1 MVAVLGQ
8 ILIHFIQSRSDA
20 GSCRNVARLVRNIR
34 SIEIPVRNEVV
45 RHVRVAQHHV
55 ECAYSLVEILLVL
68 CIAVANCEAV
78 DSPSLSAC
86 PYTLVS
92 VALSCVLVQNLTC
105 VGVVVD
111 YVIAAAVRTEV
122 VLQSSVS
129 VDLPTLGRPTIP
141 QLNPIFLNL
150 LDKSKVPF
158 VRDFLEI
165 CILLSWEPWQ
175 QGSLRRL
182 PPGGTRLSCS

>member
-1 MVAVLGQ
+1 MVEGTIFSGWSMAASLLSLSSGTGTMPVLG
-8 ILIHFIQSRSDA
+8 
-20 GSCRNVARLVRNIR
+20 
-34 SIEIPVRNEVV
+34 SI
-45 RHVRVAQHHV
+45 
-55 ECAYSLVEILLVL
+55 
-68 CIAVANCEAV
+68 
-78 DSPSLSAC
+78 
-86 PYTLVS
+86 
-92 VALSCVLVQNLTC
+92 VQN
-105 VGVVVD
+105 GKFS
-111 YVIAAAVRTEV
+111 AAMPALVNA
-122 VLQSSVS
+122 LKS

-182 PPGGTRLSCS
+182 PPDGTRLFYS